1 MSSNSDFLLLHIP
14 TGARILLEAVDK
26 RKGNNEICPSCRCFE
41 AVSEG
46 LQCGHCPF
54 HHRVTYSKFAKPEFM
69 SLFLVYSP
77 DFCGEL
83 QLLRGRGI
91 RGYTTFKECL
101 AEEFLNQFPWY
112 NNTAI

>member
-14 TGARILLEAVDK
+14 TGARILLADVDK

-46 LQCGHCPF
+46 FRCGRCPF
-54 HHRVTYSKFAKPEFM
+54 HDQVTYSEFAKPEFM

-83 QLLRGRGI
+83 QLPRGI

-112 NNTAI
+112 RIQILV

>member
-46 LQCGHCPF
+46 LRCGHCPF
-54 HHRVTYSKFAKPEFM
+54 HHGVTYSEFAKPEFM
-69 SLFLVYSP
+69 SLFLVYSQ
-77 DFCGEL
+77 DFRGEL
-83 QLLRGRGI
+83 LCGMCI
-91 RGYTTFKECL
+91 RGCSTFKECL